1 MKQLTLAAVVGLVF
15 LSGCMTDPKSG
26 EGFTLPDGDVAK
38 GQATFARLQCNACHT
53 VSGVSF
59 ADAETTEE
67 PIFALGGEITRVR
80 TYGDLVTSII
90 NPSHRFA
97 VGYKNE
103 DAEAAGK
110 SPMRIYNNELTVTEL
125 TDLVAFLQS
134 HYRFKPYEPTP
145 YRPYN

>member
-1 MKQLTLAAVVGLVF
+1 MKRLNFSALVILMLVVG
-15 LSGCMTDPKSG
+15 CATDPKSG

-53 VSGVSF
+53 VSGVNF
-59 ADAETTEE
+59 DAPAQTEN
-67 PIFALGGEITRVR
+67 PMVALGGETTRVR

-97 VGYKNE
+97 TGYKK
-103 DAEAAGK
+103 DEADSE
-110 SPMRIYNNELTVTEL
+110 SPMRIYNDELTVTEL

-134 HYRFKPYEPTP
+134 HYDVRAYQPTP
-145 YRPYN
+145 YMPYY